1 MEYLTGV
8 VVVVVVVVPAIL
20 VAVVADALVATPAV
34 AVADTPSYRDG
45 GDYMPQEVVVQDGK
59 ETTLVTTIGV
69 QPQRQVAD
77 RRPARACPFP
87 RRWLKRFVV
96 EERREVVPPQR
107 DDDVVVVE
115 QQQRDSATNVA
126 WSSLPSLEL
135 RRGLRY
141 VVAATWKQLRD
152 AAEAEEAEP
161 VPFPWLH
168 TVSLLLRDDE

>member
-1 MEYLTGV
+1 MV
-8 VVVVVVVVPAIL
+8 VDAVVLAIL
-20 VAVVADALVATPAV
+20 VVVVADALVATPAV
-34 AVADTPSYRDG
+34 VAAEIPSCCWG
-45 GDYMPQEVVVQDGK
+45 GGDDYMPLLAVVVQDGR
-59 ETTLVTTIGV
+59 ETTTTIGV
-69 QPQRQVAD
+69 QLQRQVAD
-77 RRPARACPFP
+77 RQPARACPFL

-96 EERREVVPPQR
+96 EVVGPPQR

-168 TVSLLLRDDE
+168 TVSLLLRDDDIFQERVTLPW